1 MGTYILYI
9 LMVVGSSDIEHTH
22 VVADGGSGPDTFGE
36 TSSEGYSSPSSPQ
49 HRGPESMDSE
59 DDNNKGTTLFI
70 IICHIDVVILSQ
82 PVLN

>member
-1 MGTYILYI
+1 
-9 LMVVGSSDIEHTH
+9 MVVGSSVVEHTH

-59 DDNNKGTTLFI
+59 DDNNKGKTHKHTHTFSMLYASLFI
-70 IICHIDVVILSQ
+70 ICHNNVVH
-82 PVLN
+82 

>member
-1 MGTYILYI
+1 
-9 LMVVGSSDIEHTH
+9 MVVGSSVVEHTH

-59 DDNNKGTTLFI
+59 DDNNKGKTHTNTHTHSACFMPLSLLSVTTMLS
-70 IICHIDVVILSQ
+70 ID
-82 PVLN
+82 